1 MSISTRPCEGPA
13 RSPGAM
19 AEFHLHG
26 DIGPRGDSTR
36 RDASERVRGLTDQHI
51 RQLLLGATCRAY
63 GRNQLICKPDDEL
76 TALHIVGSGSARS
89 YRLSPRGQ
97 EITID
102 SLGAGSVFGMRL
114 TGSEFR
120 SNNFVESTS
129 DDTVVY
135 RIPFDRVVEIIKSD
149 PSIAVSVLRLA
160 YDCLDDAHDRLADL
174 ALYDVKTRLAHTLAR
189 LATRNSAGTVQ
200 ATHRE
205 LAWMVGTRPEEVTKA
220 LRHLR
225 DAGLVQYEPR
235 QTGITVTNRPAL
247 AAYGDDSA

>member
-1 MSISTRPCEGPA
+1 MEISA
-13 RSPGAM
+13 RSCEDSVRSPRALS
-19 AEFHLHG
+19 EFQFHG
-26 DIGPRGDSTR
+26 NVSTRGDSTR
-36 RDASERVRGLTDQHI
+36 RDAPEEVGRLAEHHI
-51 RQLLLGATCRAY
+51 RQLLMGANCKTYR
-63 GRNQLICKPDDEL
+63 RNQLICNPDDEL
-76 TALHIVGSGSARS
+76 SALYIIGSGTVRS

-102 SLGAGSVFGMRL
+102 TLVAGSVFGMRL
-114 TGSEFR
+114 TDSEFR

-129 DDTVVY
+129 DETVIY

-149 PSIAVSVLRLA
+149 PSIAVSVLQLA

-189 LATRNSAGTVQ
+189 LATRGSTETVH

-225 DAGLVQYEPR
+225 DAGLVQYQPR
-235 QTGITVTNRPAL
+235 HSGITIPNAPVL
-247 AAYGDDSA
+247 AAYGDESA